1 MTGHHGS
8 LGTAPPG
15 LWESQPRGSKEQRQ
29 PPGSLAD
36 LYHRHEMETDNK
48 RNITLCR
55 QPWADRTALPGHLL
69 ARSIWAPSRGTSKG
83 TRPQKAERKEPRSW
97 HSFTFYPSIHP
108 LASNTCWCNFP
119 PLIRRSAAGAD
130 LTALPQGNSGRV
142 SIPTFSPGQ
151 EMPLLPDHLLH
162 PRTAYFSSRRPFYYK
177 GPLIQ
182 GVLREK
188 ATLPGYTRASLPTLT
203 NTCLTSGFSPHPSV
217 T

>member
-1 MTGHHGS
+1 MGLWAQLLLDSGNLSPEAAKSRDSLLGHWQISTIGTKWKQITKETSHCAGS
-8 LGTAPPG
+8 LGQT
-15 LWESQPRGSKEQRQ
+15 EQ
-29 PPGSLAD
+29 
-36 LYHRHEMETDNK
+36 
-48 RNITLCR
+48 LC
-55 QPWADRTALPGHLL
+55 Q
-69 ARSIWAPSRGTSKG
+69 GTSWPGAFGPLPVEHQKG

-130 LTALPQGNSGRV
+130 VTALPQGNSGRV